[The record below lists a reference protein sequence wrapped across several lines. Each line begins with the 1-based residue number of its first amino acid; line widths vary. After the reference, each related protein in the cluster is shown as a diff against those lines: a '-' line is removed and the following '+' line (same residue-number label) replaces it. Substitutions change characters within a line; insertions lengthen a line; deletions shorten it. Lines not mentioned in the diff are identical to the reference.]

1 MSYGRGRS
9 ELADD
14 AEHEVGGR
22 REGELRRRH
31 GRIVWSA
38 HAGTGC
44 RPSPGYPPADPRIDI
59 ERVSTWL
66 VKEVDGVEPPLHFEL
81 IAGGHS
87 NLTFK
92 ATDAAGRRLVV
103 RRPPLGHVLATAHDM
118 SREHRIVSAVGPTA
132 VPVAPTLGLCEDPE
146 VNGAP
151 FYVME
156 FVDGVVLDSRDKA
169 EQLAMPMRTVTAEHL
184 IDVLAD
190 LHAVDVDEVGL
201 GDLARRDGY
210 IERQLKR
217 WSKQWELSKTA
228 SCRRSRRSRSG
239 SRAACRC
246 SRARPSSTATTA
258 SGTASS
264 TLTRAG

>member
-1 MSYGRGRS
+1 MRG
-9 ELADD
+9 
-14 AEHEVGGR
+14 
-22 REGELRRRH
+22 
-31 GRIVWSA
+31 
-38 HAGTGC
+38 
-44 RPSPGYPPADPRIDI
+44 IDI

-92 ATDAAGRRLVV
+92 ATDAAGRRMVV

-132 VPVAPTLGLCEDPE
+132 VPVAPTLGLCEDVE

-169 EQLAMPMRTVTAEHL
+169 EQLAMAKRTVAAEHL
-184 IDVLAD
+184 IDILAD

-217 WSKQWELSKTA
+217 WSKQWELSKTRELPA
-228 SCRRSRRSRSG
+228 IEEVEERLKSRV
-239 SRAACRC
+239 
-246 SRARPSSTATTA
+246 PVQQ
-258 SGTASS
+258 GTAIVHGDYRLGNCLVDPDAGRVNAVLDWELC
-264 TLTRAG
+264 TLGDPLADVGYLDGVLDRPGSGGPAGQRPDRGGRVPVDG